1 MVLTPH
7 KNEEINNL
15 LNKNNS
21 LVTNAQKYSSIE
33 ARIPNKFSSS
43 SNFTSLVVV
52 VDAMVLGFNCSKH
65 TIKKIITTLGTLF
78 RC

>member
-7 KNEEINNL
+7 INEEINNL
-15 LNKNNS
+15 LNKDNS
-21 LVTNAQKYSSIE
+21 PVTNAQKYSSIE
-33 ARIPNKFSSS
+33 AHIPNIFSSS
-43 SNFTSLVVV
+43 SNLTSLVII
-52 VDAMVLGFNCSKH
+52 VDAMVLGFNRSKD